1 MKYNIQVTRK
11 KTIKY
16 KTYIN
21 ILRFLLQACKKN
33 SRFIIPK
40 FTFLSLSLKPIYQVQ
55 SDYERLKSLYT
66 KYIYKLYLA

>member
-1 MKYNIQVTRK
+1 MHEK
-11 KTIKY
+11 KQLN

-21 ILRFLLQACKKN
+21 KVWFLFEKKN
-33 SRFIIPK
+33 RRFIIPE

-66 KYIYKLYLA
+66 KYDYKLYLA